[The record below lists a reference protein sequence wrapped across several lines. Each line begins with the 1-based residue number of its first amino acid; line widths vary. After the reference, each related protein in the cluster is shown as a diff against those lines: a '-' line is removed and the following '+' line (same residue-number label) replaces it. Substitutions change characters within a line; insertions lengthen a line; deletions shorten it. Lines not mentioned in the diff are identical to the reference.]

1 MNPYNQTSYNQQAT
15 PMEGAAAV
23 GLMSASAYGGW
34 KLAETTSSAIGGALG
49 YGPKGPS
56 NYQRAMNVARD
67 ASVVTGLLC
76 SGLYLASVGAQAI
89 ADTWDWCFGS
99 AGSAS
104 KKEPQTAPTAI
115 PTNTHNKQRRDPSY
129 LNSRRRS

>member
-34 KLAETTSSAIGGALG
+34 KLAETTSSAVGNALG

-56 NYQRAMNVARD
+56 NYQQVMNVARD

-99 AGSAS
+99 TS
-104 KKEPQTAPTAI
+104 KKEPRTTAPTAI
-115 PTNTHNKQRRDPSY
+115 PTNTRNKQRRDPSF
-129 LNSRRRS
+129 LNSRRS